1 MLGFQTHKRSIVLA
15 NLSIPANDNQDELSH
30 LCLCPLRFLCAVQVL
45 LHIILDYSF
54 IQKVLYNIEYFES
67 CFVLEV
73 ISVSIVSLCNV
84 RTILLYC
91 FETFR
96 PNILSFL
103 VPFCFVPV
111 LLLILLFSGN
121 NNSVSHKMM
130 NDDATTTSTPK
141 AQVVQDSTIYMLRDP
156 PPLLRRCSESSDSSS
171 GNSNSNS
178 SNSNS
183 DDDEYYYQQ
192 ESSSR
197 KRVYKDYDPS
207 VVIFPILP
215 SRSSRKKLSV
225 SSSSVSAINIDS
237 DAAPPVRTLF
247 GNITINSN
255 TKREQVA
262 AAKSVALPVLCTLPP
277 PPPQKKRSTT
287 MMRTENGHT
296 DANNARKH
304 PHLCAGIPADIR
316 LVPRRREQRH
326 TMPPPCRFL

>member
-1 MLGFQTHKRSIVLA
+1 M
-15 NLSIPANDNQDELSH
+15 
-30 LCLCPLRFLCAVQVL
+30 
-45 LHIILDYSF
+45 
-54 IQKVLYNIEYFES
+54 
-67 CFVLEV
+67 LEV
-73 ISVSIVSLCNV
+73 ISVSIVCLCNV
-84 RTILLYC
+84 ETILLYC

-96 PNILSFL
+96 PMTSLIYWIDLTFSLFL
-103 VPFCFVPV
+103 CRSAS
-111 LLLILLFSGN
+111 LRYYCLFFYFQETTTALAT
-121 NNSVSHKMM
+121 MM
-130 NDDATTTSTPK
+130 NGDTTTTSTPK

-171 GNSNSNS
+171 GNSNS
-178 SNSNS
+178 SNSNCNS

-197 KRVYKDYDPS
+197 TRVYKDYDPS

-215 SRSSRKKLSV
+215 SRSSRKKLSL

-262 AAKSVALPVLCTLPP
+262 AEKSVPLPVLCTLPP

-296 DANNARKH
+296 DANHARKH